1 MNNTFFNN
9 FKPTNLSDINLS
21 NETIEIINSYLKNN
35 KMLFLIYGASLSGKT
50 SLINILLKDYYNSLN
65 YNNNILYIN
74 LLKEQ
79 GINYFR
85 NEMKNFC
92 QIHNSNN
99 SNNSNNTDNKQKSII
114 IDDFDSLNELNQKIL
129 INYINKYNN
138 INFVLSTSDLNKIV
152 PSTMYLLE
160 IINIENI
167 DNLFLEKILNKIVK
181 KTNLSL
187 EENIKKKLLT
197 DYNKNI
203 PFFINKL
210 LEINIIF
217 FNSYNDNKTNNYNY
231 NCLDNNKIIINNYN
245 FLDNNILINI
255 NNYLNL
261 CKKNNI
267 KEANKLI
274 LELHNIGLSVIDI
287 LDNIIYYVKNINNDL
302 NEEYKFKLI
311 KLITN
316 YVNIFN
322 NLHEDKIELF
332 FLTNNIIK
340 IFNNNI

>member
-1 MNNTFFNN
+1 MDNTFFDNY
-9 FKPTNLSDINLS
+9 KPNNLSDINL
-21 NETIEIINSYLKNN
+21 NTETIEIINIYLKNN
-35 KMLFLIYGASLSGKT
+35 KMLFLIHGPSLSGKT
-50 SLINILLKDYYNSLN
+50 SLINILLKEYYNSSN
-65 YNNNILYIN
+65 YNDNILYIN

-85 NEMKNFC
+85 NEIKNFC
-92 QIHNSNN
+92 QIHNS
-99 SNNSNNTDNKQKSII
+99 SNIKQKSII

-138 INFVLSTSDLNKIV
+138 INFVLSCSDLNKIV

-160 IINIENI
+160 MIKIENV
-167 DNLFLEKILNKIVK
+167 DNVFLEKILNKIIK
-181 KTNLSL
+181 KTNIVL
-187 EENIKKKLLT
+187 EDNIKKQLIN

-203 PFFINKL
+203 PFFINKV

-217 FNSYNDNKTNNYNY
+217 INSNY
-231 NCLDNNKIIINNYN
+231 IINNYK

-261 CKKNNI
+261 CKNNKV
-267 KEANKLI
+267 KEAKKLI
-274 LELHNIGLSVIDI
+274 LELNNIGLSVIDI
-287 LDNIIYYVKNINNDL
+287 LDNIIYYVKNINKSL
-302 NEEYKFKLI
+302 NEEYRFKII

-316 YVNIFN
+316 YINVFN
-322 NLHEDKIELF
+322 NLHEDKIELL

-340 IFNNNI
+340 IFK

>member
-1 MNNTFFNN
+1 MNSTFFDNY
-9 FKPTNLSDINLS
+9 KPNNLSDINLI
-21 NETIEIINSYLKNN
+21 NETIEIINIYLKNN
-35 KMLFLIYGASLSGKT
+35 KMLFLIHGPSLSGKT
-50 SLINILLKDYYNSLN
+50 SLINILLKEYYNSSN
-65 YNNNILYIN
+65 YNDNILYIN

-85 NEMKNFC
+85 NEIKNFC
-92 QIHNSNN
+92 QIHNS
-99 SNNSNNTDNKQKSII
+99 SNIKQKSII

-138 INFVLSTSDLNKIV
+138 INFVLSCSDLNKIV

-160 IINIENI
+160 MIKIENV
-167 DNLFLEKILNKIVK
+167 DNVFLEKILNKIIK
-181 KTNLSL
+181 KTNIVL
-187 EENIKKKLLT
+187 EDNIKKQLIN

-203 PFFINKL
+203 PFFINKV

-217 FNSYNDNKTNNYNY
+217 INSNY
-231 NCLDNNKIIINNYN
+231 IINNYK

-261 CKKNNI
+261 CKNNKV
-267 KEANKLI
+267 KEAKKLI
-274 LELHNIGLSVIDI
+274 LELNNIGLSVIDI
-287 LDNIIYYVKNINNDL
+287 LDNIIYYVKNINKSL
-302 NEEYKFKLI
+302 NEEYRFKII

-316 YVNIFN
+316 YINVFN
-322 NLHEDKIELF
+322 NLHEDKIELL

-340 IFNNNI
+340 IFK

>member
-1 MNNTFFNN
+1 MNSTFFDNY
-9 FKPTNLSDINLS
+9 KPNNLSDINLI
-21 NETIEIINSYLKNN
+21 NETIEIINIYLKNN
-35 KMLFLIYGASLSGKT
+35 KMLFLIHGPSLSGKT
-50 SLINILLKDYYNSLN
+50 SLINILLKEYYNSSN
-65 YNNNILYIN
+65 YNDNILYIN

-85 NEMKNFC
+85 NEIKNFC
-92 QIHNSNN
+92 QIHNS
-99 SNNSNNTDNKQKSII
+99 SNIKQKSII

-138 INFVLSTSDLNKIV
+138 INFVLSCSDLNKIV

-160 IINIENI
+160 MIKIENV
-167 DNLFLEKILNKIVK
+167 DNVFLEKILNKIIK
-181 KTNLSL
+181 KTNIVL
-187 EENIKKKLLT
+187 EENIKKKLLN

-203 PFFINKL
+203 PFFINKV

-217 FNSYNDNKTNNYNY
+217 INSNY
-231 NCLDNNKIIINNYN
+231 IINNYK

-261 CKKNNI
+261 CKNNQV
-267 KEANKLI
+267 KEANNII

-287 LDNIIYYVKNINNDL
+287 LDNIIYYVKNINKNL
-302 NEEYKFKLI
+302 NQEYRFKII

-316 YVNIFN
+316 YINVFN
-322 NLHEDKIELF
+322 NLHEDKIELL

-340 IFNNNI
+340 IFK

>member
-1 MNNTFFNN
+1 MNSTFFDNY
-9 FKPTNLSDINLS
+9 KPNNLSDINLN
-21 NETIEIINSYLKNN
+21 NETIEIINIYLKNN
-35 KMLFLIYGASLSGKT
+35 KMLFLIHGPSLSGKT
-50 SLINILLKDYYNSLN
+50 SLINILLKEYYNSSN
-65 YNNNILYIN
+65 YNDNILYIN

-85 NEMKNFC
+85 NEIKNFC
-92 QIHNSNN
+92 QIHNS
-99 SNNSNNTDNKQKSII
+99 SNIKQKSII

-138 INFVLSTSDLNKIV
+138 INFVLSCSDLNKIV

-160 IINIENI
+160 MIKIENV
-167 DNLFLEKILNKIVK
+167 DNVFLEKILNKIIK
-181 KTNLSL
+181 KTNIVL
-187 EENIKKKLLT
+187 EDNIKKQLIN

-203 PFFINKL
+203 PFFINKV

-217 FNSYNDNKTNNYNY
+217 INSNY
-231 NCLDNNKIIINNYN
+231 IINNYK

-261 CKKNNI
+261 CKNNKV
-267 KEANKLI
+267 KEAKKLI
-274 LELHNIGLSVIDI
+274 LELNNIGLSVIDI
-287 LDNIIYYVKNINNDL
+287 LDNIIYYVKNINKSL
-302 NEEYKFKLI
+302 NEEYRFKII

-316 YVNIFN
+316 YINVFN
-322 NLHEDKIELF
+322 NLHEDKIELL

-340 IFNNNI
+340 IFK

>member
-1 MNNTFFNN
+1 MDNTFFDNY
-9 FKPTNLSDINLS
+9 KPNNLSDINLI
-21 NETIEIINSYLKNN
+21 NETIEIINIYLKNN
-35 KMLFLIYGASLSGKT
+35 KMLFLIHGPSLSGKT
-50 SLINILLKDYYNSLN
+50 SLINILLKEYYNSSN
-65 YNNNILYIN
+65 YNDNILYIN

-85 NEMKNFC
+85 NEIKNFC
-92 QIHNSNN
+92 QIHNS
-99 SNNSNNTDNKQKSII
+99 SNIKQKSII

-138 INFVLSTSDLNKIV
+138 INFVLSCSDLNKIV

-160 IINIENI
+160 MIKIENV
-167 DNLFLEKILNKIVK
+167 DNVFLEKILNKIIK
-181 KTNLSL
+181 KTNIVL
-187 EENIKKKLLT
+187 EDNIKKQLIN

-203 PFFINKL
+203 PFFINKV

-217 FNSYNDNKTNNYNY
+217 INSNY
-231 NCLDNNKIIINNYN
+231 IINNYK

-261 CKKNNI
+261 CKNNKV
-267 KEANKLI
+267 KEAKKLI
-274 LELHNIGLSVIDI
+274 LELNNIGLSVIDI
-287 LDNIIYYVKNINNDL
+287 LDNIIYYVKNINKSL
-302 NEEYKFKLI
+302 NEEYRFKII

-316 YVNIFN
+316 YINVFN
-322 NLHEDKIELF
+322 NLHEDKIELL

-340 IFNNNI
+340 IFK

>member
-1 MNNTFFNN
+1 MNNTFFDNY
-9 FKPTNLSDINLS
+9 KPNNLSDINLN
-21 NETIEIINSYLKNN
+21 NETIEIINIYLKNN
-35 KMLFLIYGASLSGKT
+35 KMLFLIHGPSLSGKT
-50 SLINILLKDYYNSLN
+50 SLINILLKEYYNSSN
-65 YNNNILYIN
+65 HNDNILYIN

-85 NEMKNFC
+85 NEIKNFC
-92 QIHNSNN
+92 QIHNSINI
-99 SNNSNNTDNKQKSII
+99 KQKSII

-138 INFVLSTSDLNKIV
+138 INFVLSCSDLNKIV
-152 PSTMYLLE
+152 PSTTYLLE
-160 IINIENI
+160 MIKIENV
-167 DNLFLEKILNKIVK
+167 DNVFLEKILNKIIK
-181 KTNLSL
+181 KTNIVL
-187 EENIKKKLLT
+187 EENIKKKLLN

-203 PFFINKL
+203 PFFINKV

-217 FNSYNDNKTNNYNY
+217 INSNY
-231 NCLDNNKIIINNYN
+231 IINNYK

-261 CKKNNI
+261 CKNNQV
-267 KEANKLI
+267 KEANNII

-287 LDNIIYYVKNINNDL
+287 LDNIIYYVKNINKNL
-302 NEEYKFKLI
+302 NEEYRFKII

-316 YVNIFN
+316 YINIFN
-322 NLHEDKIELF
+322 NLHEDKIELL

-340 IFNNNI
+340 IFK

>member
-1 MNNTFFNN
+1 MNSRFFDNY
-9 FKPTNLSDINLS
+9 KPNNLSDINLN
-21 NETIEIINSYLKNN
+21 NETIEIINIYLKNN
-35 KMLFLIYGASLSGKT
+35 KMLFLIHGPSLSGKT
-50 SLINILLKDYYNSLN
+50 SLINILLKEYYNSSN
-65 YNNNILYIN
+65 YNDNILYIN

-85 NEMKNFC
+85 NEIKNFC
-92 QIHNSNN
+92 QIHNS
-99 SNNSNNTDNKQKSII
+99 SNIKQKSII

-138 INFVLSTSDLNKIV
+138 INFVLSCSDLNKIV

-160 IINIENI
+160 MIKIENV
-167 DNLFLEKILNKIVK
+167 DNVFLEKILNKIIK
-181 KTNLSL
+181 KTNIVL
-187 EENIKKKLLT
+187 EDNIKKQLIN

-203 PFFINKL
+203 PFFINKV

-217 FNSYNDNKTNNYNY
+217 INSNY
-231 NCLDNNKIIINNYN
+231 IINNYK

-261 CKKNNI
+261 CKNNKV
-267 KEANKLI
+267 KEAKKLI
-274 LELHNIGLSVIDI
+274 LELNNIGLSVIDI
-287 LDNIIYYVKNINNDL
+287 LDNIIYYVKNINKSL
-302 NEEYKFKLI
+302 NEEYRFKII

-316 YVNIFN
+316 YINVFN
-322 NLHEDKIELF
+322 NLHEDKIELL

-340 IFNNNI
+340 IFK

>member
-1 MNNTFFNN
+1 MDNTFFDNY
-9 FKPTNLSDINLS
+9 KPNDLYDINL
-21 NETIEIINSYLKNN
+21 NTKTIEIINIYLKNN
-35 KMLFLIYGASLSGKT
+35 KMLFLIHGPSLSGKT
-50 SLINILLKDYYNSLN
+50 SLINILLKEYYNSSN
-65 YNNNILYIN
+65 YNTNILYIN

-85 NEMKNFC
+85 NEIKNFC
-92 QIHNSNN
+92 QIHNS
-99 SNNSNNTDNKQKSII
+99 SNIKQNSII

-138 INFVLSTSDLNKIV
+138 INFVLSCSDLNKIV
-152 PSTMYLLE
+152 PSTTYLLE
-160 IINIENI
+160 MIQIENV
-167 DNLFLEKILNKIVK
+167 DNLFLEKILNKIIK
-181 KTNLSL
+181 KTNIVL
-187 EENIKKKLLT
+187 EENIKKKLLN

-203 PFFINKL
+203 PFFINKV

-217 FNSYNDNKTNNYNY
+217 SNSNY
-231 NCLDNNKIIINNYN
+231 IINNYK

-261 CKKNNI
+261 CKNNQV
-267 KEANKLI
+267 KEANNII

-287 LDNIIYYVKNINNDL
+287 LDNIIYYVKNINKNL
-302 NEEYKFKLI
+302 NQEYRFKII

-316 YVNIFN
+316 YINIFN
-322 NLHEDKIELF
+322 NLHEDKIELL

-340 IFNNNI
+340 IFK

>member
-1 MNNTFFNN
+1 MDNTFFDNY
-9 FKPTNLSDINLS
+9 KPNNLSDINLS
-21 NETIEIINSYLKNN
+21 TETIEIINIYLKNN
-35 KMLFLIYGASLSGKT
+35 KMLFLIHGPSLSGKT
-50 SLINILLKDYYNSLN
+50 SLINILLKEYYNSSN
-65 YNNNILYIN
+65 YNDNILYIN

-85 NEMKNFC
+85 NEIKNFC
-92 QIHNSNN
+92 QIHNS
-99 SNNSNNTDNKQKSII
+99 SNIKQKSII

-138 INFVLSTSDLNKIV
+138 INFVLSCSDLNKIV

-160 IINIENI
+160 MIKIENV
-167 DNLFLEKILNKIVK
+167 DNVFLEKILNKIVK
-181 KTNLSL
+181 KTNIVL
-187 EENIKKKLLT
+187 EDNIKKQLIN

-203 PFFINKL
+203 PFFINKV

-217 FNSYNDNKTNNYNY
+217 INSNY
-231 NCLDNNKIIINNYN
+231 IINNYK

-261 CKKNNI
+261 CKNNKA
-267 KEANKLI
+267 KEAKKLI
-274 LELHNIGLSVIDI
+274 LELNNIGLSVIDI
-287 LDNIIYYVKNINNDL
+287 LDNIIYYVKNINKNL
-302 NEEYKFKLI
+302 NEEYRFKII

-316 YVNIFN
+316 YINIFN
-322 NLHEDKIELF
+322 NLHEDKIELL

-340 IFNNNI
+340 IFK

>member
-1 MNNTFFNN
+1 MDNTFFDNY
-9 FKPTNLSDINLS
+9 KPNNLSDINLN
-21 NETIEIINSYLKNN
+21 NETIEIINIYLKNN
-35 KMLFLIYGASLSGKT
+35 KMLFLIHGPSLSGKT
-50 SLINILLKDYYNSLN
+50 SLINILLKEYYNSSN
-65 YNNNILYIN
+65 YNDNILYIN

-85 NEMKNFC
+85 NEIKNFC
-92 QIHNSNN
+92 QIHNS
-99 SNNSNNTDNKQKSII
+99 SNIKQKSII

-138 INFVLSTSDLNKIV
+138 INFVLSCSDLNKIV

-160 IINIENI
+160 MIKIENV
-167 DNLFLEKILNKIVK
+167 DNVFLEKILNKIIK
-181 KTNLSL
+181 KTNIVL
-187 EENIKKKLLT
+187 EDNIKKQLIN

-203 PFFINKL
+203 PFFINKV

-217 FNSYNDNKTNNYNY
+217 INSNY
-231 NCLDNNKIIINNYN
+231 IINNYK

-261 CKKNNI
+261 CKNNKV
-267 KEANKLI
+267 KEAKKLI
-274 LELHNIGLSVIDI
+274 LELNNIGLSVIDI
-287 LDNIIYYVKNINNDL
+287 LDNIIYYVKNINKSL
-302 NEEYKFKLI
+302 NEEYRFKII

-316 YVNIFN
+316 YINVFN
-322 NLHEDKIELF
+322 NLHEDKIELL

-340 IFNNNI
+340 IFK

>member
-1 MNNTFFNN
+1 MNNTFFDNY
-9 FKPTNLSDINLS
+9 KPNNLSDINLI
-21 NETIEIINSYLKNN
+21 NETIEIINIYLKNN
-35 KMLFLIYGASLSGKT
+35 KMLFLIHGPSLSGKT
-50 SLINILLKDYYNSLN
+50 SLINILLKEYYNSSN
-65 YNNNILYIN
+65 YNDNILYIN

-85 NEMKNFC
+85 NEIKNFC
-92 QIHNSNN
+92 QIHNS
-99 SNNSNNTDNKQKSII
+99 SNIKQKSII

-138 INFVLSTSDLNKIV
+138 INFVLSCSDLNKIV

-160 IINIENI
+160 MIKIENV
-167 DNLFLEKILNKIVK
+167 DNVFLEKILNKIIK
-181 KTNLSL
+181 KTNIVL
-187 EENIKKKLLT
+187 EDNIKKQLIN

-203 PFFINKL
+203 PFFINKV

-217 FNSYNDNKTNNYNY
+217 INSNY
-231 NCLDNNKIIINNYN
+231 IINNYK

-261 CKKNNI
+261 CKNNKV
-267 KEANKLI
+267 KEAKKLI
-274 LELHNIGLSVIDI
+274 LELNNIGLSVIDI
-287 LDNIIYYVKNINNDL
+287 LDNIIYYVKNNNKSL
-302 NEEYKFKLI
+302 NEEYRFKII

-316 YVNIFN
+316 YINVFN
-322 NLHEDKIELF
+322 NLHEDKIELL

-340 IFNNNI
+340 IFK